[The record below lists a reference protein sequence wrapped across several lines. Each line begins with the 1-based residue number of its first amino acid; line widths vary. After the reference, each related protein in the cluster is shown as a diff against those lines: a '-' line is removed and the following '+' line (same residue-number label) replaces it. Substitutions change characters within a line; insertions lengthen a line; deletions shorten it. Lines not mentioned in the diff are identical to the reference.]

1 MTNKFKNVPLDADTK
16 IKKQKEC
23 KVAEFDVLYQKWLWD
38 GVLGETIIFA
48 EEDVKDINEQQLR
61 QLVLDSEF
69 IHSKEAK
76 MTFNR
81 SGKDFVFVNFG
92 FEYC

>member
-1 MTNKFKNVPLDADTK
+1 MTDKFKNIPLDEDTK

-23 KVAEFDVLYQKWLWD
+23 KIADFEVLYQKWLWD
-38 GVLGETIIFA
+38 GVLGESIIFA
-48 EEDVKDINEQQLR
+48 EEDVRDYNDQEIK

-69 IHSKEAK
+69 INSNVVK

-81 SGKDFVFVNFG
+81 GGKGFVFVNFG
-92 FEYC
+92 FEY

>member
-1 MTNKFKNVPLDADTK
+1 MTDKFKNVLLDEDTK
-16 IKKQKEC
+16 IIKQKEC
-23 KVAEFDVLYQKWLWD
+23 KVGDIDVLYQKWIWD
-38 GVLGETIIFA
+38 GVLGESIIFA
-48 EEDVKDINEQQLR
+48 EEDVRDYNEQEIK

-69 IHSKEAK
+69 INSKDVK

-81 SGKDFVFVNFG
+81 GGKGFVFVNFG